1 MSRHSITESHL
12 RAMLDV
18 VAEARCDATREVP
31 PLSLLRGLGRLIP
44 CDLAEFSEVDLP
56 TRQGLAGQ
64 AVEYGGSYPEPDD
77 AAWWRWKHQH
87 PHCREVERTH
97 GSMEVAQL
105 SDYMG
110 VREFRNLAL
119 YSEYMRPFL
128 TMVVLPLP
136 TAPGRIRMYNLSRES
151 SKPFTPRDLLTLQLL
166 RPHLIDIYHSAA
178 RRRREPVRLTSR
190 ELDIL
195 RSVANGL
202 STSAI
207 ARQFVV
213 SPSTVRKHLENTFRK
228 LGVSSRIEALARVFP
243 EPEPYG
249 PF

>member
-18 VAEARCDATREVP
+18 IDEARHDTTGEGP
-31 PLSLLRGLGRLIP
+31 PLSLLQGLGRLVP
-44 CDLAEFSEVDLP
+44 CDLAEFCEVDLP
-56 TRQGLAGQ
+56 TRRVLASQ

-77 AAWWRWKHQH
+77 EPWWRWKHQH
-87 PHCREVERTH
+87 PHCVDVERSH
-97 GSMEVAQL
+97 GHLGVAQL

-128 TMVVLPLP
+128 TMVVVPLP
-136 TAPGRIRMYNLSRES
+136 TAPGRIRMYNLSRERA
-151 SKPFTPRDLLTLQLL
+151 KPFTDRDLLTLQLL
-166 RPHLIDIYHSAA
+166 RPHLIDVYHTAA
-178 RRRREPVRLTSR
+178 RRRREPVRLTPR
-190 ELDIL
+190 QLDIL
-195 RSVANGL
+195 RAVANGL
-202 STSAI
+202 STEAI
-207 ARQFVV
+207 ARQFVI
-213 SPSTVRKHLENTFRK
+213 SPSTVRKHLENTFHK

-249 PF
+249 P

>member
-1 MSRHSITESHL
+1 MSRHSITESHMQ
-12 RAMLDV
+12 AMLDV
-18 VAEARCDATREVP
+18 IDEARHDDTGEGP

-56 TRQGLAGQ
+56 TRQSLTSQ

-87 PHCREVERTH
+87 PHCAEVERSH
-97 GSMEVAQL
+97 GHLDVAQL

-110 VREFRNLAL
+110 VREYRNLAL

-128 TMVVLPLP
+128 TMVVVAMP

-151 SKPFTPRDLLTLQLL
+151 TKPFTDRDLLTLRLL
-166 RPHLIDIYHSAA
+166 RPHLIDIYHTAA
-178 RRRREPVRLTSR
+178 RRRREPVRLTPR

-195 RSVANGL
+195 RAVANGL
-202 STSAI
+202 STEAI
-207 ARQFVV
+207 ARQFII
-213 SPSTVRKHLENTFRK
+213 SSSTVRKHLENTFRK

-249 PF
+249 S